1 MQELAAVLNNRELAQ
16 KFINLYGT
24 PENIDIWVGGV
35 AEELVRNG
43 RIGKLLTCLIGNQL
57 RRARDGDR

>member
-1 MQELAAVLNNRELAQ
+1 MGLAQ

-35 AEELVRNG
+35 AEPLVRDG
-43 RIGKLLTCLIGNQL
+43 RIGKLLTCLIGNQM